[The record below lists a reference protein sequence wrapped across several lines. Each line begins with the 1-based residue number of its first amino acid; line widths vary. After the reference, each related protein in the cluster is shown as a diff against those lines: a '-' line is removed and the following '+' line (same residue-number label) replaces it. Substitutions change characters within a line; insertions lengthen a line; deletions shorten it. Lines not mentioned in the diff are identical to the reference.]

1 MADRVALVRG
11 IGSHNG
17 GAELLLRA
25 TADRLPK
32 TWIPAADGRRT
43 SAELLDRW
51 DVGKFWD
58 IAKLGPA
65 RSTGWD
71 VAPRALARRRGFFSD
86 RHVDAVLDASGF
98 FLSDQWSATAI
109 ARDAQTFARLA
120 RRGTPIVMLPQ
131 AFGPFDKPEVAS
143 AARDLLES
151 TRLIFAR
158 DSVSLEHLTKL
169 LGDDSRLRKAP
180 DITIALDVD
189 HEAGSSNV
197 IGIVP
202 NVNIPS
208 RSSEPDARRQYV
220 SALTTICALV
230 RDRGY
235 EPVVFAHSSHGD
247 PGIVSEVRAM
257 DPSIREFKPRDGV
270 ESKQFIGTCA
280 GIIAGRYHAIVSAL
294 SQGVP
299 AVAHSWSHKYGELL
313 DDFDVDRG
321 LADPFSAHES
331 VELLDDI
338 SSDEGYGDRLSSARA
353 RLRESIEQAW
363 HEVLDVLR

>member
-25 TADRLPK
+25 TADRLPDGW
-32 TWIPAADGRRT
+32 TPIADGRRT
-43 SAELLDRW
+43 SAELLARW
-51 DVGKFWD
+51 NVGKFWD

-71 VAPRALARRRGFFSD
+71 LAPRALARKRKFFSD
-86 RHVDAVLDASGF
+86 RHIDAVLDASGF

-109 ARDAQTFARLA
+109 ARDARTFARLA
-120 RRGTPIVMLPQ
+120 RRGRPIIMLPQ
-131 AFGPFDKPEVAS
+131 AFGPFEKPEVAT
-143 AARDLLES
+143 AARDLLRS
-151 TRLIFAR
+151 TQLIFAR

-169 LGDDSRLRKAP
+169 LGNDSRLRKAP
-180 DITIALDVD
+180 DITIALDVE
-189 HEAGSSNV
+189 HSSERSNA

-208 RSSEPDARRQYV
+208 RSSDPEARAQYV
-220 SALTTICALV
+220 SALADMCAMV
-230 RDRGY
+230 RERGY

-247 PGIVSEVRAM
+247 PGIVSEVRAV
-257 DPSIREFKPRDGV
+257 DPTIREFNPRDGL
-270 ESKQFIGTCA
+270 ESKKFIGSCA

-313 DDFDVDRG
+313 DDFNVDRG
-321 LADPFSAHES
+321 LADPFSAEES

-338 SSDEGYGDRLSSARA
+338 LADASYARSLSNARSELPRQVDGVWA
-353 RLRESIEQAW
+353 
-363 HEVLDVLR
+363 EVTAALA